1 MLTLHGLHPKRLKRA
16 PCNWA
21 VTSQRSTITTRQLS
35 NWLLDQVDFLR
46 ILKYWWNKKMA
57 DVSAPCL
64 RSYWTHNYISSK
76 VYKQI
81 MTLPSCWSFKYPWE
95 ILTVSSKHWKWYLG
109 LPHILPP
116 TTDPHLHWAK
126 RKPPKNFIRG
136 LMNKTTSE
144 YNIQRVIL

>member
-1 MLTLHGLHPKRLKRA
+1 
-16 PCNWA
+16 
-21 VTSQRSTITTRQLS
+21 
-35 NWLLDQVDFLR
+35 
-46 ILKYWWNKKMA
+46 MA

-126 RKPPKNFIRG
+126 RKPPKSFIRG
-136 LMNKTTSE
+136 LMNKPPQNITFSELYCSRFLKRFTSPVF
-144 YNIQRVIL
+144 YFVVLNQSHTFQLLNTQRHKRPKMAYLIFNNLFWPCQPIC